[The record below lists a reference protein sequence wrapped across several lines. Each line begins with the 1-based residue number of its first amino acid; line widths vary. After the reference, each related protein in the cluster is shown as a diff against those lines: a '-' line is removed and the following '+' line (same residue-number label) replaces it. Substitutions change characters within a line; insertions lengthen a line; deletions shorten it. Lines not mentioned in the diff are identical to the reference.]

1 MISMLPDLSPV
12 GELKNIGPYMVK
24 VFERIGIHT
33 VQDLLDSSYRELK
46 HKMISAGIK
55 PHVLMFYSIEMGIQ
69 GRVWSDITPS
79 EKLELKKLLED

>member
-1 MISMLPDLSPV
+1 MLPNLRPV

-46 HKMISAGIK
+46 DKMISAGIK

-69 GRVWSDITPS
+69 ERGWIDITPS
-79 EKLELKKLLED
+79 EKLELKKLFED